1 MRTTSILLAAAA
13 AAAALATA
21 GCQRAEVRAV
31 IYYNFSLLDESEP
44 DQHYQHFADVN
55 GGVADLGCF
64 VVQKRQLNCFD
75 SGGDGSPNLRLAV
88 VECDCPCVEE
98 EPDPCDATRP
108 PVRVGFV
115 RGLVNETQG
124 PLQLGGVEI
133 PSNID
138 LARAVD
144 LFITIED
151 NADTSPGPAAEV
163 VLTGP
168 LTPDGA
174 VLRGQLASPTTRPV
188 QGAVTI
194 VPVTDEASL

>member
-1 MRTTSILLAAAA
+1 MRPTSILLAAAA
-13 AAAALATA
+13 TVVALAG

-31 IYYNFSLLDESEP
+31 IYYNFSLLDESAP
-44 DQHYQHFADVN
+44 GQHYQQFADVN

-64 VVQKRQLNCFD
+64 IVQERQLNCFD
-75 SGGDGSPNLRLAV
+75 SAGDGSPNFRLAV

-98 EPDPCDATRP
+98 EEDPCDATRP
-108 PVRVGFV
+108 PVRSGIV
-115 RGLVNETQG
+115 RGLVNETEG
-124 PLQLGGVEI
+124 PLQLGGVEM

-144 LFITIED
+144 LFITAED
-151 NADTSPGPAAEV
+151 NADTSPAPSAEV